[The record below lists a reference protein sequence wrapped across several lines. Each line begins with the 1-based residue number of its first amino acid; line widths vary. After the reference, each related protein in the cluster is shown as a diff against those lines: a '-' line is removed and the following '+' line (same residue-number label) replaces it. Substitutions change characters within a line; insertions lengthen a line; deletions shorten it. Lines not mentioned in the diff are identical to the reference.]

1 MIEKTT
7 RVASTLREYAL
18 LDVQSQSPCG
28 QCRVAGHCG
37 TSVLQRWFGR
47 RDKPV
52 RVRNHLGLKAGEQA
66 VIGIR
71 ESELVEASFLAY
83 LLPVI
88 TLVLAASTGAAWGF
102 GDGVVALCSFC
113 GLGAGLYISNYLATR
128 TKVGRCQAV
137 LLRKVTELEQ
147 AE

>member
-7 RVASTLREYAL
+7 RVAATLREYAL
-18 LDVQSQSPCG
+18 LEVQSQSPCG

-37 TSVLQRWFGR
+37 TSVLRRWFGR
-47 RDKPV
+47 RDKPI

-71 ESELVEASFLAY
+71 ESGLLEASFLVY

-88 TLVLAASTGAAWGF
+88 TMALAASTGAARGS
-102 GDGVVALCSFC
+102 GDGVVALCSIF
-113 GLGAGLYISNYLATR
+113 GLGAGLYVSNYIASRTR
-128 TKVGRCQAV
+128 GKRCQAV
-137 LLRKVTELEQ
+137 LLRKVTSENS
-147 AE
+147 